1 MLRAAAGCSAARWT
15 RRVLFQSALPL
26 VATFALASP
35 GCGVD
40 ESVSRGAVS
49 APTPLATPSAV
60 PKTSGT
66 SISSYTEYI
75 DHEAHFPCGPFLG
88 PGFDNYSRSFL
99 HWTPDGSRLIFERN
113 EQLWVIGQIGQGL
126 KRLVDPNPSSP
137 PRHEVYKF
145 QDGLHADLSPDGQ
158 QIVYT
163 SCAHPNDDPIPAL
176 DYDYR
181 TPAWRERSYLNYEL
195 AVIDIDGGEPRRL
208 TSDTRFDHFPAWS
221 PDGSRIAF
229 ISAESDRQP
238 IDYYELKIYMMSP
251 SGGSVQDGD
260 MSFGNVRSAPLAWS
274 PDGEQLA
281 YVTHSEDA
289 EYTVYTV
296 KTDLSF
302 LSGTSQVDDVSSW
315 SPADDVPTVK
325 RDESTVPRSMVTKI
339 GPSQILPSW
348 SPDGEWLMVGS
359 GYGGAHELT
368 AVRADG
374 RERREIVTVGSV
386 GALAPVSEAAWAPDG
401 SKIAFVSDGVWV
413 VDSDGG
419 NARKLF
425 AAHSRNSGIHRKW
438 EAVHIAWSPD
448 SDKIAAYFAE
458 AGLLMSIAI
467 DGSEQQVL
475 FVKDQSVDIQARQ
488 AVRPQAAATASAGP

>member
-1 MLRAAAGCSAARWT
+1 
-15 RRVLFQSALPL
+15 
-26 VATFALASP
+26 
-35 GCGVD
+35 
-40 ESVSRGAVS
+40 
-49 APTPLATPSAV
+49 
-60 PKTSGT
+60 
-66 SISSYTEYI
+66 
-75 DHEAHFPCGPFLG
+75 
-88 PGFDNYSRSFL
+88 
-99 HWTPDGSRLIFERN
+99 
-113 EQLWVIGQIGQGL
+113 
-126 KRLVDPNPSSP
+126 
-137 PRHEVYKF
+137 
-145 QDGLHADLSPDGQ
+145 
-158 QIVYT
+158 
-163 SCAHPNDDPIPAL
+163 
-176 DYDYR
+176 
-181 TPAWRERSYLNYEL
+181 
-195 AVIDIDGGEPRRL
+195 
-208 TSDTRFDHFPAWS
+208 
-221 PDGSRIAF
+221 
-229 ISAESDRQP
+229 
-238 IDYYELKIYMMSP
+238 
-251 SGGSVQDGD
+251 

-438 EAVHIAWSPD
+438 EPVHIAWSPD

-458 AGLLMSIAI
+458 AGLLMSIAL

-475 FVKDQSVDIQARQ
+475 FVKDKPVDIQARQ
-488 AVRPQAAATASAGP
+488 LVRPKDA

>member
-1 MLRAAAGCSAARWT
+1 M
-15 RRVLFQSALPL
+15 
-26 VATFALASP
+26 
-35 GCGVD
+35 
-40 ESVSRGAVS
+40 
-49 APTPLATPSAV
+49 
-60 PKTSGT
+60 
-66 SISSYTEYI
+66 
-75 DHEAHFPCGPFLG
+75 DHDPHFPCGPFLG

-99 HWTPDGSRLIFERN
+99 HWTPDGSRLVFERN
-113 EQLWVIGQIGQGL
+113 EQLWVIGQMGQGL

-145 QDGLHADLSPDGQ
+145 QDGFHADLSPDGQ

-163 SCAHPNDDPIPAL
+163 SCAHPSDDPIPAL
-176 DYDYR
+176 DIDYR
-181 TPAWRERSYLNYEL
+181 NPAWRARAHLNYEL

-208 TSDTRFDHFPAWS
+208 TNDTRFNHFPAWS

-229 ISAESDRQP
+229 ISADSGRQP
-238 IDYYELKIYMMSP
+238 VDYYELKIYMTSP
-251 SGGSVQDGD
+251 SGGSVKDGD

-281 YVTHSEDA
+281 YVTPSEDA
-289 EYTVYTV
+289 EYTVYSV

-315 SPADDVPTVK
+315 SPADDVPTMK

-438 EAVHIAWSPD
+438 EPVHIAWSPD

-458 AGLLMSIAI
+458 AGLLMSIAL

-475 FVKDQSVDIQARQ
+475 FVKDQSVDIQAR
-488 AVRPQAAATASAGP
+488 